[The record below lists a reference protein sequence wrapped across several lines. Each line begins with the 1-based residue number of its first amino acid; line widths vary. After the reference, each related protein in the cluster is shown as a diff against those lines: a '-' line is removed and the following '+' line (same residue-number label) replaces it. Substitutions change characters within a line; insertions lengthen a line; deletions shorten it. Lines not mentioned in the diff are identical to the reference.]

1 MSPEKTVGEIL
12 KEQGVIRGRE
22 EEKGKGE
29 SKEKGEKEALEE
41 GKISFIGEIRIRKL
55 VMDLE
60 KLKAEVDG
68 LREVKFTS
76 DERIK
81 ELAEN
86 IGEIRSMLFQ
96 KDSLVKELQTKIKLL
111 EDSVSDVEPKKITKE
126 FQKQQEIIAKAEAET
141 EKVESMYKDV
151 LKRVEESQKIIE
163 GIKSVENLREKV
175 RQMEDMVS
183 KSIETKAEVDR
194 LAGKTE
200 KIYTE
205 MEDKIKEFSK
215 LKTGLEKVDDLI
227 KELTKSIDEIKI
239 KQAGFEKREDVEN
252 FKKTINDLIISNKE
266 KIEKELKEI
275 RDSLNIPTEELTSR
289 IEQLEKKREGVIH
302 LISSVE
308 EQYRKGAIKKETFEE
323 VREKNEILLK
333 RIDDDIKKFE
343 GQKGLSIKSLPSII
357 SEIEEDLKIIEQ
369 KTVNLEE
376 QIESSKNIESRTYVL
391 ENSVEEIK
399 GDLKQVSPEKM
410 VRMTN
415 AIEIQTEIV
424 NDILTKLKEVNRRL
438 MGAKVNLT
446 DYENRTRLFEIL
458 NILVRIKTV
467 NEISSY
473 LNELEKLILNLK
485 LDKLW
490 NREKQDLTENLLM
503 ELSENWHESDRDDIS
518 KLYKDFLEKI
528 KAPKIKTK

>member
-1 MSPEKTVGEIL
+1 MSPGKTVGEIL
-12 KEQGVIRGRE
+12 KEQGVIRERK
-22 EEKGKGE
+22 EEK
-29 SKEKGEKEALEE
+29 KEEVPEEK
-41 GKISFIGEIRIRKL
+41 KISFLGEIRINKL

-60 KLKAEVDG
+60 KLKAKVDG

-96 KDSLVKELQTKIKLL
+96 KDSLVKELETKIKLL
-111 EDSVSDVEPKKITKE
+111 EDSISDVEPKKISKE
-126 FQKQQEIIAKAEAET
+126 LQKQEERFAQFEAET
-141 EKVESMYKDV
+141 GRIESMYKDV

-194 LAGKTE
+194 LASKTE
-200 KIYTE
+200 KFYTE
-205 MEDKIKEFSK
+205 IEDKIKEFSK
-215 LKTGLEKVDDLI
+215 LKTELEKVDDLT
-227 KELTKSIDEIKI
+227 KELTKTIDEVKI
-239 KQAGFEKREDVEN
+239 KQTGSAKKEDIES

-266 KIEKELKEI
+266 KIEIELKEI
-275 RDSLNIPTEELTSR
+275 RDSLNIPAEEITSR
-289 IEQLEKKREGVIH
+289 IEQLEKKREGVLH
-302 LISSVE
+302 LIDSVE
-308 EQYRKGAIKKETFEE
+308 EQYRKHAIKKETFEE

-333 RIDDDIKKFE
+333 RIDDDIKKLE
-343 GQKGLSIKSLPSII
+343 GQKGVSIKSLPSII
-357 SEIEEDLKIIEQ
+357 SELEEGLKIIEQ

-376 QIESSKNIESRTYVL
+376 EIESSKNIESRTYVL
-391 ENSVEEIK
+391 ENSFEEIK

-410 VRMTN
+410 VRMAN
-415 AIEIQTEIV
+415 AIDIQTEIV

-438 MGAKVNLT
+438 MGARVNLS
-446 DYENRTRLFEIL
+446 DYENRTRFFEVL
-458 NILVRIKTV
+458 NILVRMKTV
-467 NEISSY
+467 NEISIY
-473 LNELEKLILNLK
+473 INELEKLILKMK

-490 NREKQDLTENLLM
+490 NREKRDLTESLLM
-503 ELSENWHESDRDDIS
+503 ELSENWHESGRDDIS

-528 KAPKIKTK
+528 RAQTKIK